1 MAVEQFITNFVY
13 QHNEIS
19 LEGIG
24 TIALTEAAPDTTYM
38 EKNKLMPVNN
48 LEFHYKPSVKT
59 TPEFITYY
67 SELRGKIFP
76 IAENDVHAYLNT
88 MIQLLNI
95 GNPVE
100 IKGLGTISKQKN
112 GTLVMTPGY
121 YVPMLTE
128 SAFARKIGERLSEQ
142 PAEVREYH
150 KQEKVRKTG
159 INWLTYLI
167 LGLLI
172 AGLLFAA
179 YWFFLRGDSAADTQ
193 QLNTEDTLVTQQ
205 QATPLDMNQLSDS
218 AAGFAPITDSAMV
231 VNWKAIFREESGITQ
246 AQQVMRTYTR
256 TSSPVQMETSDSM
269 TFRFFVPLQ
278 SNIADTAR
286 KRDSVSR
293 FFLRPVRLERTQ

>member
-1 MAVEQFITNFVY
+1 MAVEQFITNYVY
-13 QHNEIS
+13 QNNEIS

-24 TIALTEAAPDTTYM
+24 TIALTDAVPDTTYL
-38 EKNKLMPVNN
+38 EKNRLMPVTN
-48 LEFHYKPSVKT
+48 LEFTYKPSVKT

-159 INWLTYLI
+159 INWLTYLL
-167 LGLLI
+167 LGLLV

-179 YWFFLRGDSAADTQ
+179 YWFFLRDNSSAETQ
-193 QLNTEDTLVTQQ
+193 EINTEDTLVTQQ
-205 QATPLDMNQLSDS
+205 QATPLDVSQPGDS
-218 AAGFAPITDSAMV
+218 NAGLAPITDSNMV
-231 VNWKAIFREESGITQ
+231 VNWKAYFREESGAAN
-246 AQQVMRTYTR
+246 AQEVMRTYSR
-256 TSSPVQMETSDSM
+256 TTSPIQMETSDSS
-269 TFRFFVPLQ
+269 TFRYFVPVQ
-278 SNIADTAR
+278 SNIRDTAR
-286 KRDSVSR
+286 KRDSISR